1 MGIFSRFQDIVNAN
15 LTSLL
20 DRAEDPKKMIRQMIQ
35 EMEDT
40 LIEVRSTSAK
50 IIADKKELERR
61 IQMLQD
67 EANDW
72 LGKTELA
79 ISKGR
84 EDLAKGA
91 LIEKRRAEEAVEA
104 GDNELTFLSEQLNVL
119 NDEIS
124 QLQEKLASAKGKQK
138 ELLLREQ
145 TGKSRLEIRKKTNR
159 ETLNRA
165 FEKFEQ
171 YERRL
176 DDLEGQVESYDMGKT
191 HKTNLADEINDLAAA
206 DDIERELDAIKSKIN
221 SKAE

>member
-67 EANDW
+67 EASDW
-72 LGKTELA
+72 LSKTELA

-91 LIEKRRAEEAVEA
+91 LIEKRRAEEAIEA

-191 HKTNLADEINDLAAA
+191 HKTSLADEINDLAAA
-206 DDIERELDAIKSKIN
+206 DDIERELDAIKNKIN

>member
-72 LGKTELA
+72 LNKTELA

>member
-1 MGIFSRFQDIVNAN
+1 
-15 LTSLL
+15 
-20 DRAEDPKKMIRQMIQ
+20 
-35 EMEDT
+35 
-40 LIEVRSTSAK
+40 
-50 IIADKKELERR
+50 
-61 IQMLQD
+61 MLRE
-67 EANDW
+67 EASDW
-72 LGKTELA
+72 LSKTELA

-104 GDNELTFLSEQLNVL
+104 GNDELSFLSEQLDVL

-124 QLQEKLASAKGKQK
+124 QLQEKLASAKAKQK
-138 ELLLREQ
+138 ELLVREQ

-176 DDLEGQVESYDMGKT
+176 DDLEGQVESYDLGKPRKPAWRT
-191 HKTNLADEINDLAAA
+191 KLTIWRRQMTLNASWTQL
-206 DDIERELDAIKSKIN
+206 RTKSKTKLNRRTDDDSNGVFLCALRHIPQYRRPLWLILHYW
-221 SKAE
+221 SKHKSNRGFQRMTSI

>member
-61 IQMLQD
+61 IQMLQE
-67 EANDW
+67 EAGDW
-72 LGKTELA
+72 LSKTELA

-91 LIEKRRAEEAVEA
+91 LIEKRRAEEAVDA
-104 GDNELTFLSEQLNVL
+104 GNDELTFLSEQLDVL
-119 NDEIS
+119 NNEVS
-124 QLQEKLASAKGKQK
+124 QLQEKLASAKAKQK
-138 ELLLREQ
+138 ELQVREQ
-145 TGKSRLEIRKKTNR
+145 TGKSRLDIRKKTNR

-191 HKTNLADEINDLAAA
+191 HKASLADEINDLAAA
-206 DDIERELDAIKSKIN
+206 DDIDRELDAIKSKIN

>member
-72 LGKTELA
+72 LNKTELA

-104 GDNELTFLSEQLNVL
+104 GDSELTFLSEQLSVL

-191 HKTNLADEINDLAAA
+191 HKTNLADEINNLAEA
-206 DDIERELDAIKSKIN
+206 DDVERELDAIKRKIN
-221 SKAE
+221 NKAE